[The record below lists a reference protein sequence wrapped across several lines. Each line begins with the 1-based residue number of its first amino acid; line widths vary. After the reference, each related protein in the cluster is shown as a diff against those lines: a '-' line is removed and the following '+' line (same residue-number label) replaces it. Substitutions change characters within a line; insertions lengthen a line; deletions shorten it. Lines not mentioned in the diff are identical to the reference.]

1 MIARMDALDAKVME
15 MANADLPVGTIIAW
29 AGEPT
34 SPPGGW
40 LFCDGSQVASSDYP
54 QLQTVLGA
62 NFNNSASSDNITLP
76 DLRGYFLRGVGNG
89 GGVDPDQNRAV
100 GSTQDQDIIEH
111 QHQYQNAYSDT
122 AVGEFDTDS
131 DIGIGYSNANT
142 TGLYNG
148 AGNDT
153 ISGAETRP
161 VNVAITYL
169 IKAE

>member
-1 MIARMDALDAKVME
+1 

-34 SPPGGW
+34 SPPNGW

-54 QLQTVLGA
+54 QLQSVLGA
-62 NFNNSASSDNITLP
+62 NFSNSASSDNITLP

-89 GGVDPDQNRAV
+89 GGVDPDQTRAV
-100 GSTQDQDIIEH
+100 GSIQDENIIAH
-111 QHQYQNAYSDT
+111 SHQYQYAFSDNS
-122 AVGEFDTDS
+122 VQSYDS
-131 DIGIGYSNANT
+131 DHDVGLSYENVNT

-161 VNVAITYL
+161 INVAITYL